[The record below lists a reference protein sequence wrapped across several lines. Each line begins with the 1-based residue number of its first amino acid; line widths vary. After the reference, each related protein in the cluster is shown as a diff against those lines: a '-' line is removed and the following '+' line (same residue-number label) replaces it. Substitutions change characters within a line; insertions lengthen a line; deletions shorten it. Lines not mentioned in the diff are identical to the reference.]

1 MEVILLENVR
11 NLGQLGDKVD
21 VKSGYAR
28 NFLLP
33 LGHAVR
39 ATGDNLA
46 EFETRRAELEKKAA
60 DTLAT
65 AEQRAEQIAAL
76 SVTMAAR
83 AGDEGKLFG
92 SIGVREIVIAITQA
106 GSEVTKKEVQLPN
119 GPLRVTG
126 DHEVT
131 LQLHPE
137 VQTTLVINIVEDKE

>member
-11 NLGQLGDKVD
+11 NLGLLGDKVD

-46 EFETRRAELEKKAA
+46 IFEERRAELEEKAA
-60 DTLAT
+60 DALVT
-65 AEQRAEQIAAL
+65 ANQRVEAIAGI
-76 SVTMAAR
+76 SVSISAR

-92 SIGVREIVIAITQA
+92 SIGVREIAEAITAA
-106 GSEVTKKEVQLPN
+106 GAEVTKKEVQLSD
-119 GPLRVTG
+119 GALRTTG
-126 DHEVT
+126 EHEIV

-137 VQTTLVINIVEDKE
+137 VQTTLTLVVVEDKA